1 MAGPRGS
8 QNDLAVRA
16 ARLIPA
22 ERIRPVFRHHIAM
35 AKAIQFDQ
43 KIGGPENLKLRDTS
57 FPEPDEV
64 EVELRVHAVGLNRA
78 ESMYRRGLYYV
89 FERLEDG
96 RFHPKIAKIFP
107 LEHAVEA
114 YQYLESNEQ
123 LGKIVI
129 S

>member
-1 MAGPRGS
+1 
-8 QNDLAVRA
+8 
-16 ARLIPA
+16 
-22 ERIRPVFRHHIAM
+22 M

-129 S
+129 SVDGKRN